1 MSAVVA
7 VVVGFVV
14 AVLIPRTP
22 SVAGRVPT
30 LVPAPP
36 PRAKGSSSAGTWLA
50 SISFGVAVAVV
61 AGGFVGAVMG
71 VLAIP
76 VSIAVVRWLSSPS
89 QRAHELAL
97 GRQSPLACD
106 LMAAVLASGA
116 DPVSSLGA
124 VARAV
129 GDPLGGVL
137 LDVQA
142 RLVLGADARSA
153 WSAVAAN
160 DGLAVI
166 ASAMVRASESGA
178 PLADALRRA
187 ASDLRLSRRAQLLAR
202 ARVLGV
208 RAVLPLGLCFL
219 PAFVLLGVV
228 PVVVSLI
235 SQVLVVGR

>member
-7 VVVGFVV
+7 AVVGFVV
-14 AVLIPRTP
+14 AVLIPSTP
-22 SVAGRVPT
+22 SVVGRVPDLMPT
-30 LVPAPP
+30 RLA
-36 PRAKGSSSAGTWLA
+36 RAKGSWSGGTWIA
-50 SISFGVAVAVV
+50 SIALGSAVAVLV
-61 AGGFVGAVMG
+61 GGFIGAVGG
-71 VLAIP
+71 VLAVP
-76 VSIAVVRWLSSPS
+76 VSVAVIRRLSSPS
-89 QRAHELAL
+89 HRVHQLAL

-106 LMAAVLASGA
+106 LMATVLSSGA

-129 GDPLGGVL
+129 GDPLGEVL

-142 RLVLGADARSA
+142 QLVLGAEARSA
-153 WSAVAAN
+153 WAGAAEN
-160 DGLAVI
+160 EGLAVI
-166 ASAMVRASESGA
+166 ASAMVRATESGA

-187 ASDLRLSRRAQLLAR
+187 ASDLRLSRRAQLLSR